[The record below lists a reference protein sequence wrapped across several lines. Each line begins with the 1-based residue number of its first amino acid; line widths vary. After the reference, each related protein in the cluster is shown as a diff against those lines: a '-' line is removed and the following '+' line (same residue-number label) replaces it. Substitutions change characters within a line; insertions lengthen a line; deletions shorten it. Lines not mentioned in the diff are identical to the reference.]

1 MKKIWKEFAS
11 RAKLPFV
18 ATFVIGFLTHFYMLT
33 NNYPNWDSVT
43 SYVSGAYYTHVGRWF
58 MSPVSKIS
66 TVYQMPAVNG
76 VLALIYI
83 ALAMVLLID
92 IFEIQSKIVIVVICG
107 VTVTFPVVASSM
119 SWVYLTDGFLAAFF
133 LAVLA
138 VWLIRKFGVKGVFPG
153 GIALCLS
160 LGIYQAYAS
169 VALAL
174 ILLVL
179 LLEAVSSDIKKVL
192 QQMLLYVCMAVLGA
206 ILYLV
211 ILKIYLNNT
220 GIQLSSYQ
228 GVSDLGNMSIIGM
241 LKNIPGTY
249 WPFLSEI
256 RHGSE
261 FSLTKWKLMATLV
274 LIVITGM
281 MCLYLLIKKKAD
293 RAQKFFDVV
302 YCLLLMLAL
311 PPVCNLAMLISD
323 ATSYSMVM
331 KMSYLII
338 LWTPLVLIER
348 IIVMDL
354 GRYVKVGS
362 LAKAVILLSS
372 VYIMFG
378 NYLEDNVAYL
388 NTELRYEKAYG
399 LCNRIAARI
408 ESLPEYNANKIS
420 NVYVSLVD
428 RGVGEESAGNTSLT
442 DSYAGDIS
450 GTNGSVILTNEQT
463 YVQFLNEH
471 LGFHLERVDNDRKE
485 EILSSEEYEGMDVW
499 PADSSVLVIED
510 TIVIKIHR
518 GY

>member
-1 MKKIWKEFAS
+1 MKIWKDFVGK
-11 RAKLPFV
+11 AKLPFA
-18 ATFVIGFLTHFYMLT
+18 ATFIIGFLTHFYMLA

-43 SYVSGAYYTHVGRWF
+43 SYVSGGYYLHVGRWF

-76 VLALIYI
+76 VLALVYI

-92 IFEIQSKIVIVVICG
+92 MFDIRSRAVVIAICG
-107 VTVTFPVVASSM
+107 ITATFPVVASSM
-119 SWVYLTDGFLAAFF
+119 SWVYLVDGFMASFL

-138 VWLIRKFGVKGVFPG
+138 VWLTKKFGVKGLLPG
-153 GIALCLS
+153 GLVLCFS

-174 ILLVL
+174 IILIL
-179 LLEAVSSDIKKVL
+179 LLETISCDVRKVL
-192 QQMLLYVCMAVLGA
+192 QHTALYAGMTALGA
-206 ILYLV
+206 VLYLV
-211 ILKIYLNNT
+211 FLKIYLSKS
-220 GIQLSSYQ
+220 GIQLSNYQ

-249 WPFLSEI
+249 RPFLSEI

-261 FSLTKWKLMATLV
+261 FSLTKLKLMATLV
-274 LIVITGM
+274 LIAITGV
-281 MCLYLLIKKKAD
+281 MCLYLLVKKKAG
-293 RAQKFFDVV
+293 RGEKAFAFA
-302 YCLLLMLAL
+302 YCLLLVLVL
-311 PPVCNLAMLISD
+311 PPACNLAMLISN

-338 LWTPLVLIER
+338 LWSPLVLIER
-348 IIVMDL
+348 IAPVDL
-354 GRYVKVGS
+354 GKY
-362 LAKAVILLSS
+362 AKAGYLVKGIVLLS
-372 VYIMFG
+372 VAYIMFG

-399 LCNRIAARI
+399 LCNRIALRI
-408 ESLPEYNANKIS
+408 ENLPEYNANQVS
-420 NVYVSLVD
+420 NVYISLVE
-428 RGVGEESAGNTSLT
+428 RGPGEASAGNTSLT
-442 DSYAGDIS
+442 DFYVSDIS
-450 GTNGSVILTNEQT
+450 GTNGSVILMNEQA

-471 LGFHLERVDNDRKE
+471 LGFHLAMADDDLKE
-485 EILSSEEYEGMDVW
+485 IILSSEEYEKMDVW
-499 PADSSVLVIED
+499 PAESSVAMIKD